1 MIIVFLKTRF
11 YVLMKLMNCNNYI
24 SAIDSEDFDLENIN
38 KSKVLD
44 KFKSK
49 LELKKE
55 NVAHQSSFGCNT
67 CDVLIS

>member
-1 MIIVFLKTRF
+1 MIIVF
-11 YVLMKLMNCNNYI
+11 LMNCNNYI
-24 SAIDSEDFDLENIN
+24 SAIDSEDFDLENIK